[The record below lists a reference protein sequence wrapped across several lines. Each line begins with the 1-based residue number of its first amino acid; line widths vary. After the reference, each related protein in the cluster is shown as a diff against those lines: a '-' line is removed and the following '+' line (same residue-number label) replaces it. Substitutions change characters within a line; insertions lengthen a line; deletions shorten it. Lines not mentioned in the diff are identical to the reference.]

1 MWHIVVGM
9 ALLATVFSLIC
20 GGIYK
25 LSGKRSFCKRG
36 QWADNDE
43 VNSEDNQTEIRKPSV
58 DWMELQVNGID
69 ANEISPKQ

>member
-1 MWHIVVGM
+1 M
-9 ALLATVFSLIC
+9 AIERIEIAKQALINFAQNC
-20 GGIYK
+20 
-25 LSGKRSFCKRG
+25 GKRSFCKRG